1 MSNYQLSTINYQL
14 SETDRFLSK
23 ILEIR
28 PDVPVNQL
36 DQETREWL
44 HNIREQSA
52 SWVSRLTVPTKKN
65 EEWRFT
71 DISDLLDLEIVAPTF
86 SIDKGERLFAPKDNI
101 TTIPEA
107 EDTRLV
113 FVNGS
118 YAEELSNTAGLPEG
132 IYVGS
137 LTNLP
142 EAFCKY
148 FRPFLGTQPGK
159 EAVFTSLNTASI
171 SDVAIIWAAPNTI
184 VEKPIHLLFLSV
196 AGDSV
201 TISQPRGWIVAE
213 KNCQLTIIEE
223 YNGVSS
229 YLTNAVTEIWLGEN
243 AQINHTRLQQEYPTA
258 YHIGKTAVNQKR
270 DSRYT
275 LTEINFGAKL
285 SRHSPEI
292 HQDGEQTE
300 TYLNGLTV
308 AKDEQTADTHSVIN
322 LHHPHGTTDQ
332 LHKCIVS
339 DRAHTIFNGKVFV
352 PKPAQ
357 LTNAAQLNR
366 NLLLSPKAR
375 VDTKPELQITA
386 DNVKCSHGATVS
398 QLEADEIFYLRSRGL
413 TENDARQLLIDAFVA
428 EIIERIPVKS
438 IQENI
443 QSVISN

>member
-1 MSNYQLSTINYQL
+1 MTQATTTSINREQ
-14 SETDRFLSK
+14 TADRFLGK
-23 ILEIR
+23 ILEQR
-28 PDVPVNQL
+28 FPVPFDQL
-36 DQETREWL
+36 DRETGEWL
-44 HNIREQSA
+44 QNIREQSA
-52 SWVSRLTVPTKKN
+52 SWVSKLTLPTTKD

-71 DISDLLDLEIVAPTF
+71 DISSLLDLDIVIPESFA
-86 SIDKGERLFAPKDNI
+86 GEGEQPLGDI

-118 YAEELSNTAGLPEG
+118 YAEKLSNTAGLPEG

-148 FRPFLGTQPGK
+148 FRPFLGTQSGK
-159 EAVFTSLNTASI
+159 EEVFTSLNTASI
-171 SDVAIIWAAPNTI
+171 ADVAIIWAAPNTV

-196 AGDSV
+196 AGESV
-201 TISQPRGWIVAE
+201 TISQPRSWIVAE
-213 KNCQLTIIEE
+213 KNSQLTIIEE
-223 YNGVSS
+223 YNGSSS
-229 YLTNAVTEIWLGEN
+229 YLTNAVTEIWLGDN
-243 AQINHTRLQQEYPTA
+243 AQINHTRLQEEYLTA
-258 YHIGKTAVNQKR
+258 YHIGKTAVNQKK

-275 LTEINFGAKL
+275 LTEINLGGKL
-285 SRHSPEI
+285 SRHTPEI

-300 TYLNGLTV
+300 TYLNGLTI

-322 LHHPHGTTDQ
+322 LNHPHGTTDQ
-332 LHKCIVS
+332 LHKSIVS

-357 LTNAAQLNR
+357 LTNASQLNR

-375 VDTKPELQITA
+375 VNTKPELQITA

-413 TENDARQLLIDAFVA
+413 TEEDARQLLIDAFVA
-428 EIIERIPVKS
+428 EIIDRIPLKS
-438 IQENI
+438 VRQKI
-443 QSVISN
+443 QSSIM

>member
-1 MSNYQLSTINYQL
+1 MTQAKTTSLNREPIY
-14 SETDRFLSK
+14 DRFVDK
-23 ILEIR
+23 TLEQR
-28 PDVPVNQL
+28 FPVPVDKL
-36 DQETREWL
+36 DAETGEWL
-44 HNIREQSA
+44 QNIREQSA
-52 SWVSRLTVPTKKN
+52 SWVSRLTLPTTKD

-71 DISDLLDLEIVAPTF
+71 DISQLLDLDLVAPKSFTNEG
-86 SIDKGERLFAPKDNI
+86 KQLGEV

-118 YAEELSNTAGLPEG
+118 YAAQLSNTAGLPQG

-148 FRPFLGTQPGK
+148 FRPFLATQPGK
-159 EAVFTSLNTASI
+159 EEVFTSLNTASI
-171 SDVAIIWAAPNTI
+171 ADVAIIWAAPNTV

-196 AGDSV
+196 AEESV

-213 KNCQLTIIEE
+213 QNCQLTILEE
-223 YNGVSS
+223 YTGSSS

-243 AQINHTRLQQEYPTA
+243 AQINHTRLQQESATA
-258 YHIGKTAVNQKR
+258 YHIGKTAVNQKQA
-270 DSRYT
+270 SRYT
-275 LTEINFGAKL
+275 LTEINLGGKL
-285 SRHSPEI
+285 SRHTPEI

-300 TYLNGLTV
+300 TYLNGLSI

-322 LHHPHGTTDQ
+322 LHHPHGITDQ
-332 LHKCIVS
+332 LHKTIVS
-339 DRAHTIFNGKVFV
+339 DRAHAIFNGKVFV

-357 LTNAAQLNR
+357 LTNASQLNR

-375 VDTKPELQITA
+375 VNTKPELQITA

-413 TENDARQLLIDAFVA
+413 TEDDARQLLIDAFVA
-428 EIIERIPVKS
+428 EIIDRIPIKS
-438 IQENI
+438 VQQTIQLSSCI
-443 QSVISN
+443 

>member
-1 MSNYQLSTINYQL
+1 MTQTTTVPSINR
-14 SETDRFLSK
+14 DRFLSN
-23 ILEIR
+23 ILENR
-28 PDVPVNQL
+28 PSVPVTQL
-36 DQETREWL
+36 DPETGDWL
-44 HNIREQSA
+44 QNIREQSA
-52 SWVSRLTVPTKKN
+52 SWVSKLTLPTTKD

-71 DISDLLDLEIVAPTF
+71 NISSLLDLALVAPKSFTT
-86 SIDKGERLFAPKDNI
+86 DKNI
-101 TTIPEA
+101 TIPEA

-113 FVNGS
+113 FVNGN
-118 YAEELSNTAGLPEG
+118 YAADLSDTTGLPEG

-159 EAVFTSLNTASI
+159 EEVFTSLNTASI
-171 SDVAIIWAAPNTI
+171 ADVAIIWAAPNTI

-196 AGDSV
+196 AGNAI

-213 KNCQLTIIEE
+213 KNCQLTIVEE
-223 YNGVSS
+223 YTGSSS

-243 AQINHTRLQQEYPTA
+243 AQINHTRLQQESPTA
-258 YHIGKTAVNQKR
+258 YHIGKTAVNQKQ

-275 LTEINFGAKL
+275 LTEINLGGRI

-292 HQDGEQTE
+292 HQDGAQTE
-300 TYLNGLTV
+300 TNLNGLTI
-308 AKDEQTADTHSVIN
+308 AKDEQIADTHSVIN
-322 LHHPHGTTDQ
+322 LNHPHGTTDQ
-332 LHKCIVS
+332 LHKNIVS
-339 DRAHTIFNGKVFV
+339 DRAHAIFNGKVSV

-357 LTNAAQLNR
+357 LTNASQLNR

-375 VDTKPELQITA
+375 INTKPELQITA

-413 TENDARQLLIDAFVA
+413 TENDARQLLIDAFVT
-428 EIIERIPVKS
+428 EIIERIPLESVQKKVKS
-438 IQENI
+438 SILM
-443 QSVISN
+443 

>member
-1 MSNYQLSTINYQL
+1 MTQATTTSINR
-14 SETDRFLSK
+14 EPTGDRFLGN
-23 ILEIR
+23 ILEQR
-28 PDVPVNQL
+28 FPVPVDKL
-36 DQETREWL
+36 DRETGEWL
-44 HNIREQSA
+44 QNIREQSA
-52 SWVSRLTVPTKKN
+52 SWVSKLNLPTTKE

-71 DISDLLDLEIVAPTF
+71 DISSLLDLDIVIPESFA
-86 SIDKGERLFAPKDNI
+86 GEGEQPFPPRDNFTI
-101 TTIPEA
+101 IPEA
-107 EDTRLV
+107 EDARLV

-118 YAEELSNTAGLPEG
+118 FAEELSNTAGLPEG

-159 EAVFTSLNTASI
+159 EEVFTSLNTASI
-171 SDVAIIWAAPNTI
+171 ADVAIIWAAPNTV

-196 AGDSV
+196 AGESV

-223 YNGVSS
+223 YTGSSS

-243 AQINHTRLQQEYPTA
+243 AQINHTRLQKESEVA
-258 YHIGKTAVNQKR
+258 YHIGKTAVNQKK

-275 LTEINFGAKL
+275 ITEINLGAKL
-285 SRHSPEI
+285 SRHTPEI
-292 HQDGEQTE
+292 HQDGSQTE
-300 TYLNGLTV
+300 TYLNGLTI
-308 AKDEQTADTHSVIN
+308 AQDEQTADTHSVIN

-332 LHKCIVS
+332 LHKTIVS
-339 DRAHTIFNGKVFV
+339 DRAHAIFNGKVFV

-357 LTNAAQLNR
+357 LTNASQLNR

-375 VDTKPELQITA
+375 VNTKPELQITA

-413 TENDARQLLIDAFVA
+413 TENDARQLLIDAFVT
-428 EIIERIPVKS
+428 EIIEKIPIESVQKS
-438 IQENI
+438 IQSSI
-443 QSVISN
+443 LM

>member
-1 MSNYQLSTINYQL
+1 MTQTTTISSVN
-14 SETDRFLSK
+14 SDRFLGK
-23 ILEIR
+23 ILEHR
-28 PDVPVNQL
+28 FPVPVEQL
-36 DQETREWL
+36 DSETVEWL
-44 HNIREQSA
+44 QNIREQSA
-52 SWVSRLTVPTKKN
+52 SWISRLTLPTTKD

-71 DISDLLDLEIVAPTF
+71 DISELLDLELVAPKPKSYTT
-86 SIDKGERLFAPKDNI
+86 GEL

-118 YAEELSNTAGLPEG
+118 YAAELSNIAGLPEG

-142 EAFCKY
+142 EAFCQY
-148 FRPFLGTQPGK
+148 FRPFLATQPGK
-159 EAVFTSLNTASI
+159 EEVFTSLNTASI
-171 SDVAIIWAAPNTI
+171 ADVAIIWAAPNTV
-184 VEKPIHLLFLSV
+184 VEKPIHLLFLSD
-196 AGDSV
+196 AGESV

-223 YNGVSS
+223 YTGISS

-243 AQINHTRLQQEYPTA
+243 AQINHTRLQKESSTA
-258 YHIGKTAVNQKR
+258 YHIGKTAVNQKT

-275 LTEINFGAKL
+275 LTEINLGGKL
-285 SRHSPEI
+285 SRHTPEI
-292 HQDGEQTE
+292 HQDGSQTE
-300 TYLNGLTV
+300 TYLNGLTI
-308 AKDEQTADTHSVIN
+308 AKEEQTTDTHSVIN
-322 LHHPHGTTDQ
+322 LHHPHGTTEQ
-332 LHKCIVS
+332 LHKTIVS
-339 DRAHTIFNGKVFV
+339 DRAHAIFNGKIFV

-357 LTNAAQLNR
+357 LTNASQLNR

-375 VDTKPELQITA
+375 VNTKPELQITA

-428 EIIERIPVKS
+428 EIIDRIPLKS
-438 IQENI
+438 VQQTI
-443 QSVISN
+443 QSSSFI

>member
-1 MSNYQLSTINYQL
+1 MTQTTTIP
-14 SETDRFLSK
+14 SVHSDRFIGQ
-23 ILEIR
+23 ILEQR
-28 PDVPVNQL
+28 LPVPVAQL
-36 DQETREWL
+36 DQETSEWL
-44 HNIREQSA
+44 QNIREQSA
-52 SWVSRLTVPTKKN
+52 SWVSRLTLPTTKD

-71 DISDLLDLEIVAPTF
+71 DIAELLDLDLVAPKS
-86 SIDKGERLFAPKDNI
+86 SIGEGEQPFAPTVDI

-113 FVNGS
+113 FVNGC
-118 YAEELSNTAGLPEG
+118 YAAELSNTVGLPEG

-159 EAVFTSLNTASI
+159 EEVFTSLNTASI
-171 SDVAIIWAAPNTI
+171 ADVAIIWAAPNT
-184 VEKPIHLLFLSV
+184 VVDKPIHLLFL
-196 AGDSV
+196 ADAEESV

-223 YNGVSS
+223 YTGTSS

-243 AQINHTRLQQEYPTA
+243 AQINHTRLQQESQFA
-258 YHIGKTAVNQKR
+258 YHIGKTAVNQKQ

-275 LTEINFGAKL
+275 LTEINLGGKL
-285 SRHSPEI
+285 SRHTPEI
-292 HQDGEQTE
+292 HQDGPQTE
-300 TYLNGLTV
+300 TYLNGLTI
-308 AKDEQTADTHSVIN
+308 AKEAQTADTHSVIN
-322 LHHPHGTTDQ
+322 LHHPHGITDQ
-332 LHKCIVS
+332 LHKTIVS
-339 DRAHTIFNGKVFV
+339 DRAHAIFNGKVFV

-357 LTNAAQLNR
+357 LTNASQLNR

-375 VDTKPELQITA
+375 VNTKPELQITA

-413 TENDARQLLIDAFVA
+413 TENDARQLLIDAFVT
-428 EIIERIPVKS
+428 EIIERIPLESV
-438 IQENI
+438 QQTI
-443 QSVISN
+443 QSSSFI

>member
-1 MSNYQLSTINYQL
+1 MMTQATTKSINPDQIA
-14 SETDRFLSK
+14 DRFLGN
-23 ILEIR
+23 ILEQR
-28 PDVPVNQL
+28 FPVPADQL
-36 DQETREWL
+36 DQETGEWL
-44 HNIREQSA
+44 QNIREQSA
-52 SWVSRLTVPTKKN
+52 SWISKLTLPTTKE

-71 DISDLLDLEIVAPTF
+71 DISELLDLDIVAPESFT
-86 SIDKGERLFAPKDNI
+86 DKGKQPFFSKDDI

-118 YAEELSNTAGLPEG
+118 YAAELSNTAGLPEG

-148 FRPFLGTQPGK
+148 FRPFLGTQPGR
-159 EAVFTSLNTASI
+159 EEVFTSLNTASI
-171 SDVAIIWAAPNTI
+171 ADVAIIWAAPNTV

-196 AGDSV
+196 TEESV
-201 TISQPRGWIVAE
+201 IISQPRGWIVAE
-213 KNCQLTIIEE
+213 QNCQLTIIEE
-223 YNGVSS
+223 YTGSSS

-243 AQINHTRLQQEYPTA
+243 AQINHTRLQQESLTA
-258 YHIGKTAVNQKR
+258 YHIGKTAVNQKK

-275 LTEINFGAKL
+275 LSEINLGAKL
-285 SRHSPEI
+285 SRHTPEI

-300 TYLNGLTV
+300 TYLNGLTI
-308 AKDEQTADTHSVIN
+308 AKDQQTADTHSVIN
-322 LHHPHGTTDQ
+322 LNHPHGTTDQ
-332 LHKCIVS
+332 LHKTIVS
-339 DRAHTIFNGKVFV
+339 DRAHAIFNGKVFV

-357 LTNAAQLNR
+357 LTNASQLNR

-375 VDTKPELQITA
+375 VNTKPELQITA

-413 TENDARQLLIDAFVA
+413 TEDDARQLLIDAFVA
-428 EIIERIPVKS
+428 EIIDRIIIKS
-438 IQENI
+438 VREKI
-443 QSVISN
+443 QSSM